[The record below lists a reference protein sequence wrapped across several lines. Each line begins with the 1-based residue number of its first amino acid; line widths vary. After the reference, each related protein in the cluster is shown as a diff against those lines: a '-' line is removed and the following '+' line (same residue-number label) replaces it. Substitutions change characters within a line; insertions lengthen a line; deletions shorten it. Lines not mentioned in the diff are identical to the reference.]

1 MSHQPQ
7 FLKVT
12 VGFFSHGAGS
22 TILAER
28 LGLSTPSS
36 PTSTPNS
43 PTVLCSGVSDPILS
57 TCGSGPLCSSIS
69 GKRGGIP
76 PSSFPLPPS
85 ACSRAASLHDLRLVS
100 QKDSKTT
107 MINSLLSAPLGR
119 KGEPLQRLFSVC
131 FTWKLLRCLDS
142 NISPTLFIMKSPKG
156 RSRVSVMCV
165 AL

>member
-1 MSHQPQ
+1 MPCQPQ

-12 VGFFSHGAGS
+12 IDFFLGTGS

-43 PTVLCSGVSDPILS
+43 PTVLCSGVSGPLLS

-69 GKRGGIP
+69 GKSGGIP
-76 PSSFPLPPS
+76 CCFSV
-85 ACSRAASLHDLRLVS
+85 ASLH
-100 QKDSKTT
+100 
-107 MINSLLSAPLGR
+107 SLTCLPEGLENHNNQQNIIIPSAPLGR
-119 KGEPLQRLFSVC
+119 KGEPLQGLFSVC
-131 FTWKLLRCLDS
+131 FMWKPLGCLDS
-142 NISPTLFIMKSPKG
+142 NISLTLFIVKDPKG
-156 RSRVSVMCV
+156 SSGFSAACV